1 MTYIE
6 KIMIGEILLLKTKG
20 YLLDTTT
27 ISDILRRNPLVL
39 NRMKK
44 VNPTE
49 VYISSVSQYEIEYG
63 FILNPNSRKK
73 FEKDLKRLYQEI
85 GCIPMTTGIATIAAT
100 VASQLKEKDKPI
112 GLADVLIAATGL
124 AENLIVVT
132 SNTRHF
138 EKIKGI
144 ELDDW
149 RE

>member
-1 MTYIE
+1 M
-6 KIMIGEILLLKTKG
+6 KTKG

-44 VNPTE
+44 VSPTE
-49 VYISSVSQYEIEYG
+49 VYISSLSQYEIEYG

-73 FEKDLKRLYQEI
+73 FEKDLTRLYQEI
-85 GCIPMTTGIATIAAT
+85 GCIPLTTEIATIAAT

-112 GLADVLIAATGL
+112 GLPDVLIAATGL

-144 ELDDW
+144 ELLDW
-149 RE
+149 RDR

>member
-1 MTYIE
+1 
-6 KIMIGEILLLKTKG
+6 MIGEILLLKTKG

-85 GCIPMTTGIATIAAT
+85 GCM
-100 VASQLKEKDKPI
+100 
-112 GLADVLIAATGL
+112 GL